1 MSNAVSQA
9 DHVSALQNAIEA
21 GKDGMYLDALAHLQ
35 SIGSLRDWS
44 GADRCDVSWI
54 VQELGAPR
62 LARWHILKSYRE
74 APEVLSV
81 RVAYGQYILED
92 DGPLDA
98 LEFAES
104 KGVPTDANADA
115 EDRLRWMYL
124 QMAALTQLRDFAAA
138 EQIIDQMQ
146 TINERVDMIHFA

>member
-21 GKDGMYLDALAHLQ
+21 GKDGMYLDASPTCNRSVHCATGRVPIDAMSRGLFKN
-35 SIGSLRDWS
+35 W
-44 GADRCDVSWI
+44 
-54 VQELGAPR
+54 APR

-104 KGVPTDANADA
+104 KGADGRQRGCGRSIALDVFADGRAHPTA
-115 EDRLRWMYL
+115 
-124 QMAALTQLRDFAAA
+124 
-138 EQIIDQMQ
+138 
-146 TINERVDMIHFA
+146 